1 MEDTTPDENSRTT
14 RSRNTSLSEGN
25 ILDFSKPTSITT
37 PGCYQLS
44 SATSGC
50 SLTLFNDVF
59 PSQHCELILAEIE
72 AVGGLKQYS
81 ATHKG
86 EQVML
91 PRLSSWFG
99 PIDYSYSGLTMKGN
113 SVSDCPRVI
122 AAYKK
127 IAENLLKP
135 NGIIQTADCF
145 LVNQY
150 RTGRDSCGEHSD
162 NEPEV
167 SRSSP
172 IVTLS
177 LGQSRIM
184 LIREMKN
191 PGNAISVKLA
201 PGSVLI
207 MNGENFQGHYTHQIP
222 KDNTCVQARTSITY
236 RTCDPVFL
244 NQKNALSTS
253 LVDIILTPNLLATM
267 TESIPS
273 SKPSNLSSQ
282 RRSSMSLKL
291 DNSIGSASVS
301 PLNSPSLSSTK
312 SGKVDFE
319 TTPMSLEAMCEAI
332 ESLKD
337 RTIKSELT
345 RLGCS
350 TSGTLIELKKRLKKA
365 VKDCYKRQVNQL
377 LQPSGAWTDNESD
390 SMTTAIETL
399 EKSIVDLQTKISTQ
413 HTVLQTL
420 VLCSAST
427 SKKDIKA
434 SSSSETSSTNDSS
447 AVDRR
452 LEKIEEIMSSVSH
465 IQNESASLISNCHD
479 SLKKIESDTAETKV
493 RLFSVQSDIKKAP
506 QLRERRPQRQPNS
519 SQNAGNSSRSRSQA
533 KRSKKVLLLHDSQLN
548 NFKPDSFSSGFNVEK
563 QKVGSYKD
571 LASKHMRDV
580 LSKPQVDCYILQLG
594 VNDYRYTNCDSSL
607 KKALDDA
614 KSCIEKLLTSSSA
627 KVMVSLPT
635 PTPGSIS
642 ERTSEFVQELSEFIS
657 AKRRLSDY
665 HRRLFSVNNTGN
677 FNRAISAAAS
687 STDSPNPLNPDQL
700 HVSEYGLKK
709 LCINLK
715 FGLYRSFG
723 MNPPKKQASP
733 EPEST

>member
-1 MEDTTPDENSRTT
+1 
-14 RSRNTSLSEGN
+14 
-25 ILDFSKPTSITT
+25 
-37 PGCYQLS
+37 
-44 SATSGC
+44 
-50 SLTLFNDVF
+50 
-59 PSQHCELILAEIE
+59 
-72 AVGGLKQYS
+72 
-81 ATHKG
+81 
-86 EQVML
+86 
-91 PRLSSWFG
+91 
-99 PIDYSYSGLTMKGN
+99 
-113 SVSDCPRVI
+113 
-122 AAYKK
+122 
-127 IAENLLKP
+127 
-135 NGIIQTADCF
+135 
-145 LVNQY
+145 
-150 RTGRDSCGEHSD
+150 
-162 NEPEV
+162 
-167 SRSSP
+167 
-172 IVTLS
+172 
-177 LGQSRIM
+177 
-184 LIREMKN
+184 MKN

-222 KDNTCVQARTSITY
+222 KDNTCVQARTSVTY
-236 RTCDPVFL
+236 RTCDSVFL
-244 NQKNALSTS
+244 DQKNALSTS

-267 TESIPS
+267 NESIPS
-273 SKPSNLSSQ
+273 SKPSSLSSQ

-291 DNSIGSASVS
+291 DNSFGSPSVS

-312 SGKVDFE
+312 SSKVDFE

-365 VKDCYKRQVNQL
+365 VKDCYKRLVNQL

-399 EKSIVDLQTKISTQ
+399 EKSIVDLQAKISTQ

-420 VLCSAST
+420 VLCSDST
-427 SKKDIKA
+427 QKKDLKA
-434 SSSSETSSTNDSS
+434 SSSGTSSTNNLS

-479 SLKKIESDTAETKV
+479 SLKKIESDSAETKV
-493 RLFSVQSDIKKAP
+493 RLSSVQSDIKKAS
-506 QLRERRPQRQPNS
+506 QLKVRQPQRQPNS
-519 SQNAGNSSRSRSQA
+519 SQNAGNSSRSRSQT
-533 KRSKKVLLLHDSQLN
+533 KRPKKVLLLHDSQLN

-571 LASKHMRDV
+571 LSSKHMREV

-627 KVMVSLPT
+627 KVLVSLPT

-642 ERTSEFVQELSEFIS
+642 ERTSEFVQELSGFIS
-657 AKRRLSDY
+657 TKRRLSDY

-687 STDSPNPLNPDQL
+687 SLDSPNPLNPDQL

-733 EPEST
+733 EPESA